1 MTRPLD
7 DADAY
12 VLVIPSPTEWI
23 NSNDRRHRMAHAAL
37 TREWRQAAAWAALQ
51 ARLPRIN
58 QPVTITATVH
68 KANRVKFD
76 AGNLYPTIKAAIDGL
91 VKHPKHG
98 GADVLADDDN
108 DHVTALTIR
117 QGAHDGRARLVL
129 TITPAQPEQEP
140 QP

>member
-1 MTRPLD
+1 MALD
-7 DADAY
+7 DAY

-37 TREWRQAAAWAALQ
+37 TRTWRQAAAWAALQ
-51 ARLPRIN
+51 ARLPRIDV
-58 QPVTITATVH
+58 PVTITATVH

-91 VKHPKHG
+91 VKHPTHG

-108 DHVTALTIR
+108 EHLTALTIR
-117 QGAHDGRARLVL
+117 QGEHDGRARLVL
-129 TITPAQPEQEP
+129 TIRPEKEP
-140 QP
+140 QR